1 MRPFLQLEHFL
12 PEIIE
17 KRNSAAAGLCSWCI
31 NIVNYYDIVLLVE
44 PKRVALRAA
53 NGQLNTA
60 NAKLKEVQD
69 KVDVLKEKLAKLT
82 IEFNEAESNRLE
94 AQSYAEKGR
103 LRLEL
108 ANRLTRALGSEQ
120 IRWSSGIELLKA
132 ERNLLV
138 GDCLTVAA
146 VISYIGPFTKQY
158 REMLV
163 DKSFVPLIV
172 TSPTGTSIPMTMD
185 VEPIGTHSPNHLL
198 THSPNHLLTHSPNH
212 LLTQG

>member
-1 MRPFLQLEHFL
+1 
-12 PEIIE
+12 
-17 KRNSAAAGLCSWCI
+17 
-31 NIVNYYDIVLLVE
+31 VNYYDIVLLVE

-82 IEFNEAESNRLE
+82 KEFNEAESNRLE

-198 THSPNHLLTHSPNH
+198 THSPNHLLT
-212 LLTQG
+212 QG

>member
-31 NIVNYYDIVLLVE
+31 NIVNYYDIVLLVLTHSPNHLLTHSPNHLLTYQVE
-44 PKRVALRAA
+44 PKRVSLRAA
-53 NGQLNTA
+53 NDQLNTA

-120 IRWSSGIELLKA
+120 IRWSSGIEILKA

-185 VEPIGTHSPNHLL
+185 VEPIGTHSL
-198 THSPNHLLTHSPNH
+198 T
-212 LLTQG
+212 